1 MANRNQFKM
10 SIAQRR
16 VRHFSDD
23 FKRQKVHELETGQTN
38 TSELVREYELARM
51 TVSRWITKYGTM
63 SKKKKPERMI
73 VESESD
79 TKKLLTLQK
88 QVADL
93 ERALGQKQ
101 LQLDFKDKMID
112 LAEEYYQIDI
122 KKNFSTQQS
131 SGIGKTEK

>member
-1 MANRNQFKM
+1 
-10 SIAQRR
+10 
-16 VRHFSDD
+16 
-23 FKRQKVHELETGQTN
+23 
-38 TSELVREYELARM
+38 M

>member
-1 MANRNQFKM
+1 
-10 SIAQRR
+10 
-16 VRHFSDD
+16 
-23 FKRQKVHELETGQTN
+23 
-38 TSELVREYELARM
+38 
-51 TVSRWITKYGTM
+51 
-63 SKKKKPERMI
+63 
-73 VESESD
+73 
-79 TKKLLTLQK
+79 LTLQK

-112 LAEEYYQIDI
+112 LAEEYYRIDI

>member
-10 SIAQRR
+10 SLAQRR
-16 VRHFSDD
+16 VRRFSEE
-23 FKRQKVHELETGQTN
+23 FKRQKVRDLEAGQTN
-38 TSELVREYELARM
+38 SPELVREYEVARV
-51 TVSRWITKYGTM
+51 TVSRWIAKYGTM
-63 SKKKKPERMI
+63 NMKKKPERMI

-79 TKKLLTLQK
+79 TKKLLALQK
-88 QVADL
+88 KVADL

-112 LAEEYYQIDI
+112 LAEEHYQIDI

-131 SGIGKTEK
+131 SGTGKTEK